1 MLWRVRATK
10 DFPSWPDF
18 VTAFFSCLLIINLQV
33 YSILGMEPEPADVP
47 IQDRRVRRSKA
58 ALIKATIM
66 LVGERGTAAVPV
78 SDIAEA
84 ANVSRPVVYQH
95 FGDRDNLLLEAA
107 IDLATRELLPG
118 MADATGS
125 PTRRDGALTLVKHF
139 ADHRAFY
146 RAVLTSSCAFA
157 LNKSLTALLM
167 PINRQLVQEVFGPA
181 LEPEAADDYAAFIT
195 GGGAALVN
203 TWIIEGAEPLDPEAF
218 ADRLMRIP
226 PFVSDLL
233 RMPGTPQHDK
243 EPVR

>member
-1 MLWRVRATK
+1 
-10 DFPSWPDF
+10 
-18 VTAFFSCLLIINLQV
+18 
-33 YSILGMEPEPADVP
+33 MEPEAADVP
-47 IQDRRVRRSKA
+47 IEDRRVRRSKA

-107 IDLATRELLPG
+107 IDLATRELLPA
-118 MADATGS
+118 MVDAAGS
-125 PTRRDGALTLVKHF
+125 PTRRDGALALVKHF

-146 RAVLTSSCAFA
+146 RAVLTSSSAFA
-157 LNKSLTALLM
+157 LNKSLTALLI
-167 PINRQLVQEVFGPA
+167 PINRQLVQEVSPA
-181 LEPEAADDYAAFIT
+181 LDRQTAEDYAAFIT

-218 ADRLMRIP
+218 ADRLMRLA
-226 PFVSDLL
+226 PFATDLL
-233 RMPGTPQHDK
+233 RVPTTSQHHK